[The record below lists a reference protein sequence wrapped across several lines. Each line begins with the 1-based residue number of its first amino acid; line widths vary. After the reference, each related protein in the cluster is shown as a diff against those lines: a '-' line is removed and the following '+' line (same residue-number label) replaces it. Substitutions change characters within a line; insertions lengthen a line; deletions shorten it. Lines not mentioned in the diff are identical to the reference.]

1 MTDTPLLDWT
11 PPFQRHSPTSRAA
24 AEQIKPRVGP
34 LHRQILDMLARGGA
48 GATDE
53 QMQCILNMPAN
64 TQRPRRRELQQA
76 GLVVDSGITWA
87 TTSGR
92 KAVVWMLATAQSAS
106 APQVL
111 PNDGRRQ

>member
-1 MTDTPLLDWT
+1 MTDLFDWT
-11 PPFQRHSPTSRAA
+11 PTPAHQRHSPTSKAA
-24 AEQIKPRVGP
+24 AESIKPRVGP
-34 LHRQILDMLARGGA
+34 LHRLILDMLAMGGA

-92 KAVVWMLATAQSAS
+92 KAVVWTLAPASGRSEGAQ
-106 APQVL
+106 
-111 PNDGRRQ
+111 